1 MEVDFLRGSTLVIS
15 NNNFKD
21 ENLVT
26 NDYIKED
33 NFLLYKNFN
42 NKFSKEKIFENGEK
56 LIVVLDG
63 VILNDKELN
72 LEFKAKDKYALIE
85 KMYSKYGI
93 KFVDKLRG
101 NYYGIIY
108 DKSTKEWHV
117 FTNHLGNKPVYKY
130 FNKDNGTLVVSSD
143 LFDLIKVLRELKVN
157 ISLDELGAYYLLTF
171 GYMILDTTLIKEIK
185 KIDPGTII
193 SYKDGKLES
202 DQYYFLDNENYLT
215 DSEDKIVDNMYELFR
230 NSIKQSFDKDI
241 ENGYKHISYLSGG
254 LDSRMIGVG
263 AKSLGYEDLT
273 TLTFSE
279 NNSRDEKIAREIA
292 ADFNFENIFK
302 SLNNGNFLKKIED
315 TVDANYG
322 QIIYSGAA
330 HLLDATNS
338 INLESYGFLHNG
350 NLADVMHGDYVDGKT
365 HSKPSLGNWAY
376 SSRLL
381 DKVSFVQDE
390 VISKYGNEERFAIY
404 NRGINAIYNGSISML
419 DKMETCEPFT
429 HQDIIAYCSRMDP
442 KYKYKEALFL
452 KMIQKHYP
460 EATKYKWQKWN
471 LKPTAF
477 NTKFMSTFPGKV
489 FRVLDGKIQMHL
501 SQSNNMNPFNKWYS
515 ENESLR
521 RFINEYLKENIDRL
535 DGYNE
540 LKKDCEF
547 ICNNGSIVE
556 KTQVMTLIQFLKRID
571 KI

>member
-1 MEVDFLRGSTLVIS
+1 MRGSTLVIS
-15 NNNFKD
+15 NTNYKS

-26 NDYIKED
+26 SDYIKED
-33 NFLLYKNFN
+33 NLLVYKKFN
-42 NKFSKEKIFENGEK
+42 NKFNKEKIFENGQK

-72 LEFKAKDKYALIE
+72 LEFNAKDKYTLIE
-85 KMYSKYGI
+85 KLYTKYGI
-93 KFVDKLRG
+93 NFADKLRG
-101 NYYGIIY
+101 NYYGIVY
-108 DKSTKEWHV
+108 DKRTKECHV
-117 FTNHLGNKPVYKY
+117 FTNHLGNKPVYHY
-130 FNKDNGTLVVSSD
+130 FNKDNGTLVISSD
-143 LFDLIKVLRELKVN
+143 LFDLIKVLKELN
-157 ISLDELGAYYLLTF
+157 IKTSLDELGAYYLLTF
-171 GYMILDTTLIKEIK
+171 GYMLLDTTLIKEIK
-185 KIDPGTII
+185 KIEPGTIV
-193 SYKDGKLES
+193 SYKDGKLTKE
-202 DQYYFLDNENYLT
+202 QYYFLDNENYLT
-215 DSEDKIVDNMYELFR
+215 DSEDKIIDNMYELF
-230 NSIKQSFDKDI
+230 NSSIKQSFDKDI

-254 LDSRMIGVG
+254 LDSRIIGVG
-263 AKSLGYEDLT
+263 AKALGYDNIT
-273 TLTFSE
+273 TLTFAE

-292 ADFNFENIFK
+292 ADMNFENIFK
-302 SLNNGNFLKKIED
+302 SLNNGNFLKNIEK

-338 INLESYGFLHNG
+338 INLNDYGFLHNG
-350 NLADVMHGDYVDGKT
+350 NLADVMHGDYIEGKAHT
-365 HSKPSLGNWAY
+365 KPSLSNWAY
-376 SSRLL
+376 SSKLL

-390 VISKYGNEERFAIY
+390 IRNKYGNEERFAIY

-429 HQDIIAYCSRMDP
+429 HQDAVAYCSRMEP
-442 KYKYKEALFL
+442 KYKYKEGLFL

-460 EATKYKWQKWN
+460 EATNYKWQKWN

-501 SQSNNMNPFNKWYS
+501 NQSNNMNPFNKWYN
-515 ENESLR
+515 ENETLR
-521 RFINEYLKENIDRL
+521 TFINEYLKENLNRL

-540 LKKDCEF
+540 LKKDCEV
-547 ICNNGSIVE
+547 ICKIGNIVE